1 MNLVIDSKILN
12 KNSLNIGEFLLLMY
26 YKKSKILIEESI
38 KSLFDKNLLCKDLF
52 LGETSLTPQAKQLVD
67 KIIINSSKNIKQ
79 DDAYYEDL
87 AKNLREI
94 YPAGKKPGTVF
105 MWRGNTAEIVKKLKT
120 LAVKYNIEIDRDK
133 IIKKTKEYVAS
144 FNGNYDYM
152 PLLKYFILKT
162 VKDADDNTVIKSE
175 LMNLLENEDYSP
187 TNSNS
192 DWTGTLI

>member
-26 YKKSKILIEESI
+26 YKNSKSSIESSI
-38 KSLFDKNLLCKDLF
+38 NSLFDKNLLCKDLF
-52 LGETSLTPQAKQLVD
+52 SKQEVLTPQALQLID
-67 KIIINSSKNIKQ
+67 KIIIDSSENITH
-79 DDAYYEDL
+79 DDEYYTSL
-87 AKNLREI
+87 AKEMREL
-94 YPAGKKPGTVF
+94 YPTGKKPGTIY
-105 MWRGNTAEIVKKLKT
+105 MWRGNTVEIVKKLKT
-120 LAVKYNIEIDRDK
+120 LAVKYKINIDRDK
-133 IIKKTKEYVAS
+133 IIAKTKEYVAS

-162 VKDADDNTVIKSE
+162 VKDADDNTIIKSE